1 MHLSTAVA
9 VTVFPFAVIDTF
21 LPQNGLPLEISPII
35 AANTNEYDHII
46 NVQRKVLGSH
56 HVGEQ

>member
-21 LPQNGLPLEISPII
+21 LPQNGFPLETSPII
-35 AANTNEYDHII
+35 AANTDEYDHVKK
-46 NVQRKVLGSH
+46 VQ
-56 HVGEQ
+56 